1 MSTFNLTR
9 IAQFAGAA
17 LLILGLS
24 GCPTTYNMGT
34 ARTLGM
40 ERMEFTTTLVY
51 NGLDLDAL
59 VPSESSSDPNDP
71 TLSNDGGLGT
81 IAIPFVDF
89 GFRYGVA
96 ENMDLGLSL
105 KGFGKAGIDLKINL
119 LDTGDIALSIDP
131 ELSGTQLGDAGIVQF
146 DLPVLVD
153 FILSEA
159 MTVTVAVKYTGWMP
173 FSGAD
178 ATLTHFV
185 GGTLGLDIKLGDNFA
200 MHPFAG
206 VTYWMGDVAD
216 GVEVVLP
223 HGGLGLRVGI

>member
-17 LLILGLS
+17 LLLLGLS

-34 ARTLGM
+34 ARTLGV
-40 ERMEFTTTLVY
+40 ERMEFTSTLVY

-59 VPSESSSDPNDP
+59 VPSESSSDM
-71 TLSNDGGLGT
+71 GT

-153 FILSEA
+153 FILSDA

-223 HGGLGLRVGI
+223 HGGLGLRVGL